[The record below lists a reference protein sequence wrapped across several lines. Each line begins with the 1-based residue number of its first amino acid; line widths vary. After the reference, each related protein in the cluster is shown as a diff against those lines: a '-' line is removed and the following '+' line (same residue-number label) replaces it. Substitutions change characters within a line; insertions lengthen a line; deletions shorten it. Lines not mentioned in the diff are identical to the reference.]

1 MKRDK
6 YTAETKKSCL
16 GGRRTLS
23 RAGAAASMIFTA
35 LMAGGCAAPAQFPDT
50 IKVQDVNASE
60 GITVTGKEEVK
71 VAPDMAEI
79 RYGVYSQAQTASQ
92 CQEDN
97 AKQLDQTIETLKGLG
112 VEEASIQT
120 SAYGL
125 SPIYDWNSGDRTI
138 TGYEMNTEITVSDIP
153 IDQAGEILS
162 QSVTA
167 GVNQIESVTYFSS
180 KYDESYQE
188 ALKGAVAM
196 AKSKAEAMAEASGKK
211 LSSAVD
217 IQEYGYNPQARYSSY
232 NAPAP
237 GAKMAV
243 EETAAASDMA
253 VMPGEVSVEAQVT
266 VTYGLE

>member
-1 MKRDK
+1 MKRDT
-6 YTAETKKSCL
+6 YHAEIKKSGL
-16 GGRRTLS
+16 RGRRISS
-23 RAGAAASMIFTA
+23 RAGAIAAVIAVAVTA
-35 LMAGGCAAPAQFPDT
+35 AGCAAPAPFPDT

-71 VAPDMAEI
+71 VVPDMAKI
-79 RYGVYSQAQTASQ
+79 CYGVFSQARTASQ

-120 SAYGL
+120 SSYGL
-125 SPIYDWNSGDRTI
+125 SPVYDWDSGNRAI

-153 IDQAGEILS
+153 IDRAGEILS

-196 AKSKAEAMAEASGKK
+196 AKAKAEAIAEASGKK
-211 LSSAVD
+211 LSSVAD
-217 IQEYGYNPQARYSSY
+217 IQEYGYDPQARYSSY
-232 NAPAP
+232 QASAD
-237 GAKMAV
+237 KMAV
-243 EETAAASDMA
+243 EETAAVSDMA

-266 VTYGLE
+266 VTYGVE

>member
-1 MKRDK
+1 M
-6 YTAETKKSCL
+6 
-16 GGRRTLS
+16 
-23 RAGAAASMIFTA
+23 AAAVLFA
-35 LMAGGCAAPAQFPDT
+35 AVMAGGCATPAQFPDT
-50 IKVQDVNASE
+50 IKVQDVNDSE

-71 VAPDMAEI
+71 VVPDMTEI

-112 VEEASIQT
+112 VEETSIQT

-125 SPIYDWNSGDRTI
+125 SPIYDWNSGNRTI

-180 KYDESYQE
+180 QYDENYQE

-196 AKSKAEAMAEASGKK
+196 ARSKAEAF
-211 LSSAVD
+211 LR
-217 IQEYGYNPQARYSSY
+217 YGYNPQASTME
-232 NAPAP
+232 
-237 GAKMAV
+237 K
-243 EETAAASDMA
+243 ASDMA
-253 VMPGEVSVEAQVT
+253 VMPGEVRYSGSTMGYNPKETRYSSGLRMDGAFCSAGRLYTDSIYFSASLSLEAYVWKKR
-266 VTYGLE
+266 

>member
-1 MKRDK
+1 M
-6 YTAETKKSCL
+6 
-16 GGRRTLS
+16 
-23 RAGAAASMIFTA
+23 AAAVLFA
-35 LMAGGCAAPAQFPDT
+35 AVMAGGCATPAQFPDT
-50 IKVQDVNASE
+50 IKVQDVNDSE

-71 VAPDMAEI
+71 VVPDMTEI

-112 VEEASIQT
+112 VKETSIQT

-125 SPIYDWNSGDRTI
+125 SPIYDWNSGNRTI

-180 KYDESYQE
+180 QYDENYQE
-188 ALKGAVAM
+188 ALKGACLLYT
-196 AKSKAEAMAEASGKK
+196 SPSPRD
-211 LSSAVD
+211 S
-217 IQEYGYNPQARYSSY
+217 
-232 NAPAP
+232 
-237 GAKMAV
+237 
-243 EETAAASDMA
+243 
-253 VMPGEVSVEAQVT
+253 
-266 VTYGLE
+266 

>member
-1 MKRDK
+1 MKRDR
-6 YTAETKKSCL
+6 YIAERKKR
-16 GGRRTLS
+16 GLS
-23 RAGAAASMIFTA
+23 GKQIRNRAGMAAAVLFA
-35 LMAGGCAAPAQFPDT
+35 AVMAGGCATPAQFPDT
-50 IKVQDVNASE
+50 IKVQDVNDSE

-71 VAPDMAEI
+71 VVPDMTEI

-112 VEEASIQT
+112 VEETSIQT

-180 KYDESYQE
+180 QYDESYQE

-196 AKSKAEAMAEASGKK
+196 ARSKAEAMAEASGKK
-211 LSSAVD
+211 LSSVVD

-232 NAPAP
+232 NAPA
-237 GAKMAV
+237 AKMAV

>member
-1 MKRDK
+1 MKQDA
-6 YTAETKKSCL
+6 YTAEFTKNGLK
-16 GGRRTLS
+16 GKKIRN
-23 RAGAAASMIFTA
+23 RAGAAAVVIFA
-35 LMAGGCAAPAQFPDT
+35 AVMAGGCAAPARFPDT
-50 IKVQDVNASE
+50 IKVQDANASE

-71 VAPDMAEI
+71 VAPDMAQI
-79 RYGVYSQAQTASQ
+79 RYGVYSQAQTVSQ

-97 AKQLDQTIETLKGLG
+97 AKQLNQTIETLKGLG
-112 VEEASIQT
+112 VEETSIQT
-120 SAYGL
+120 SVYGL

-153 IDQAGEILS
+153 VDQTGEILS

-196 AKSKAEAMAEASGKK
+196 ARLKAEAMAEASGKK
-211 LSSAVD
+211 LSSVVD
-217 IQEYGYNPQARYSSY
+217 IQEYGYDPQARYSSY
-232 NAPAP
+232 NAQAP

-243 EETAAASDMA
+243 EEAAGASDMA
-253 VMPGEVSVEAQVT
+253 VMPGEVSVEAQVA

>member
-1 MKRDK
+1 MKQNL
-6 YTAETKKSCL
+6 YTGKEKQSFFMRHR
-16 GGRRTLS
+16 GWG
-23 RAGAAASMIFTA
+23 RAGAAVAVMITA
-35 LMAGGCAAPAQFPDT
+35 VGVGGCAAPAQIPDT
-50 IKVQDVNASE
+50 IRVQDVGESE
-60 GITVTGKEEVK
+60 KITVTGKETVK
-71 VAPDMAEI
+71 VVPDMAQI

-97 AKQLDQTIETLKGLG
+97 AGQLAQTIETLKGLG

-162 QSVTA
+162 HSVTA
-167 GVNQIESVTYFSS
+167 GVNQIESVSYFSS
-180 KYDESYQE
+180 NYDESYQE

-196 AKSKAEAMAEASGKK
+196 AKAKAQAMADASGRT
-211 LSSAVD
+211 LSAAVE
-217 IQEYGYNPQARYSSY
+217 IEEYGYNPQARYSAY
-232 NAPAP
+232 NAPGV

>member
-1 MKRDK
+1 M
-6 YTAETKKSCL
+6 
-16 GGRRTLS
+16 
-23 RAGAAASMIFTA
+23 AAAVLFA
-35 LMAGGCAAPAQFPDT
+35 AVMAGGCATPAQFPDT
-50 IKVQDVNASE
+50 IKVQDVNDSE

-71 VAPDMAEI
+71 VVPDMTEI

-112 VEEASIQT
+112 VKETSIQT

-125 SPIYDWNSGDRTI
+125 SPIYDWNSGNRTI
-138 TGYEMNTEITVSDIP
+138 TGYEMNTE
-153 IDQAGEILS
+153 AGEILS

-180 KYDESYQE
+180 QYDESYQE

-196 AKSKAEAMAEASGKK
+196 ARSKAEAMAEASGKK
-211 LSSAVD
+211 LSSVVD

-232 NAPAP
+232 NAPA
-237 GAKMAV
+237 AKMAV

-266 VTYGLE
+266 ETYGLE

>member
-1 MKRDK
+1 M
-6 YTAETKKSCL
+6 
-16 GGRRTLS
+16 
-23 RAGAAASMIFTA
+23 AAAVLFA
-35 LMAGGCAAPAQFPDT
+35 AVMAGGCATPAQFPDT
-50 IKVQDVNASE
+50 IKVQDVNDSE

-71 VAPDMAEI
+71 VVPDMTEI

-112 VEEASIQT
+112 VKETSIQT

-125 SPIYDWNSGDRTI
+125 SPIYDWNSGNRTI

-153 IDQAGEILS
+153 IDQAGDPQPVCDS
-162 QSVTA
+162 RC
-167 GVNQIESVTYFSS
+167 ESDRVCHLFSS
-180 KYDESYQE
+180 QYDENYQE

-196 AKSKAEAMAEASGKK
+196 ARSKAEAMAEASGKK
-211 LSSAVD
+211 LSSVVD

-232 NAPAP
+232 NASV
-237 GAKMAV
+237 AKMAV

>member
-1 MKRDK
+1 M
-6 YTAETKKSCL
+6 
-16 GGRRTLS
+16 
-23 RAGAAASMIFTA
+23 AAAVLFA
-35 LMAGGCAAPAQFPDT
+35 AVMAGGCAAPAQFPDT
-50 IKVQDVNASE
+50 IKVQDVNDSE

-71 VAPDMAEI
+71 VVPDMTEI

-112 VEEASIQT
+112 VKETSIQT

-125 SPIYDWNSGDRTI
+125 SPIYDWNSGNRTI

-180 KYDESYQE
+180 QYDESYQE
-188 ALKGAVAM
+188 ALKGAV
-196 AKSKAEAMAEASGKK
+196 
-211 LSSAVD
+211 VD

-232 NAPAP
+232 NAPA
-237 GAKMAV
+237 AKMAV

>member
-1 MKRDK
+1 MKHIMK
-6 YTAETKKSCL
+6 KTVYTAGISAAVAAAALGL
-16 GGRRTLS
+16 GGCG
-23 RAGAAASMIFTA
+23 AGAQM
-35 LMAGGCAAPAQFPDT
+35 PDT
-50 IKVQDVNASE
+50 LKVQSVGAAENV
-60 GITVTGKEEVK
+60 ITVTGREEVK
-71 VAPDMAEI
+71 VVPDMTEI
-79 RYGVYSQAQTASQ
+79 RYGVYSQAQTASK

-112 VEEASIQT
+112 VKETSIQT

-125 SPIYDWNSGDRTI
+125 SPIYDWNSGNRTI

-180 KYDESYQE
+180 QYDENYQE

-196 AKSKAEAMAEASGKK
+196 ARSKAEAMAEASGKK
-211 LSSAVD
+211 LSSVVG

-232 NAPAP
+232 NAPA
-237 GAKMAV
+237 AKMAV